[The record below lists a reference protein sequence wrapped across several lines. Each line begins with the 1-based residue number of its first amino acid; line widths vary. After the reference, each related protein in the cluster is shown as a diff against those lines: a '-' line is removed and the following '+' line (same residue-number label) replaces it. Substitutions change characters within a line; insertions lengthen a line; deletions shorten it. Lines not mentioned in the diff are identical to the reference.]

1 MFSVSHCRQQPRTRV
16 LLIQSDPTQAPFQ
29 DKPQIWLS
37 TRTWRCGFKCVEA
50 LLSGRINELSSLINT
65 WRSPVLF
72 HNSDTVN
79 NSKYNSRGSE
89 VTSMWSKALQGSR
102 CSPQLCQKTPDRW
115 STGRLTAPVN
125 NARSHIHQII
135 SVFMNYCA
143 GQQQLFLT
151 VRQNRR
157 NFVCKLQKSEASKLE
172 KHPGG
177 NTGREN
183 RKPAV
188 KYLLVETL
196 LVCQRPLTVDVVL
209 WNALFWNDR
218 KFVRTK
224 PQKNKF
230 DF

>member
-89 VTSMWSKALQGSR
+89 VTSLWSKALQGSR

-151 VRQNRR
+151 VSTESEELCLQTAKIWSLQTGKTSRR
-157 NFVCKLQKSEASKLE
+157 EYREGESETSCKVPVS
-172 KHPGG
+172 G
-177 NTGREN
+177 NTFS
-183 RKPAV
+183 V
-188 KYLLVETL
+188 SETFDSWCCAL
-196 LVCQRPLTVDVVL
+196 KCLILKRQEVCQD
-209 WNALFWNDR
+209 
-218 KFVRTK
+218 
-224 PQKNKF
+224 
-230 DF
+230 